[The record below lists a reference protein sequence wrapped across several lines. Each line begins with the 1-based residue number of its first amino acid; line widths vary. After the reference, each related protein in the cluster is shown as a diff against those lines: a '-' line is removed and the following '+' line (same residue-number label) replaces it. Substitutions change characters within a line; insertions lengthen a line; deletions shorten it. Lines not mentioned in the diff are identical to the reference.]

1 MLVTDDAKYGSRR
14 SEVALAAM
22 SKQESTSVTSSTKPS
37 VIKESFDKKGQSIKA
52 ARRRAYPIDAAT
64 CTASGVIDVDRR
76 RREYPIDAA
85 TCTAS
90 GVIDVDRRRREYPI
104 DAATCAAPVVID
116 VDRRRREYP
125 IDAATC
131 ATPVVINAEEGM
143 AGIRRELPLIDAAAM
158 SISGKEGHG
167 DARADSDDELTS
179 VSDVP
184 ERTAEEDLLREVGLS
199 DPS

>member
-22 SKQESTSVTSSTKPS
+22 SKQESTSVTSKTKPS

-52 ARRRAYPIDAAT
+52 VRRRAYPIDAAT
-64 CTASGVIDVDRR
+64 CTASGVVDVDRK
-76 RREYPIDAA
+76 
-85 TCTAS
+85 
-90 GVIDVDRRRREYPI
+90 RREYPI

-116 VDRRRREYP
+116 
-125 IDAATC
+125 
-131 ATPVVINAEEGM
+131 AEEGM
-143 AGIRRELPLIDAAAM
+143 AGIRRELPLIDAAAV
-158 SISGKEGHG
+158 SVSGKEGHG

>member
-22 SKQESTSVTSSTKPS
+22 SKQESTFVTSKTKPS

-52 ARRRAYPIDAAT
+52 VRRRAYPIDAAT
-64 CTASGVIDVDRR
+64 CTTSD
-76 RREYPIDAA
+76 
-85 TCTAS
+85 
-90 GVIDVDRRRREYPI
+90 
-104 DAATCAAPVVID
+104 VID

-158 SISGKEGHG
+158 SISGMEGHG

>member
-1 MLVTDDAKYGSRR
+1 MLVTGDAKYGSRR
-14 SEVALAAM
+14 SEVDLAAM
-22 SKQESTSVTSSTKPS
+22 SKQEPTSVTSSAAKPS
-37 VIKESFDKKGQSIKA
+37 VIKESFNKKGQSIKA
-52 ARRRAYPIDAAT
+52 VRRRAYPIDAAT
-64 CTASGVIDVDRR
+64 CTASGVVDVDRK
-76 RREYPIDAA
+76 
-85 TCTAS
+85 
-90 GVIDVDRRRREYPI
+90 RREYPI

-131 ATPVVINAEEGM
+131 AAPVVIDAEEGM
-143 AGIRRELPLIDAAAM
+143 VGIRREPPLMDAAAV
-158 SISGKEGHG
+158 STSGKEGHC
-167 DARADSDDELTS
+167 DTRANSDDELTS

>member
-1 MLVTDDAKYGSRR
+1 M
-14 SEVALAAM
+14 
-22 SKQESTSVTSSTKPS
+22 
-37 VIKESFDKKGQSIKA
+37 
-52 ARRRAYPIDAAT
+52 
-64 CTASGVIDVDRR
+64 DRR
-76 RREYPIDAA
+76 RREH
-85 TCTAS
+85 
-90 GVIDVDRRRREYPI
+90 PI

-131 ATPVVINAEEGM
+131 AAPVVIDAEEGM
-143 AGIRRELPLIDAAAM
+143 AGIRRELPLIDAAAV
-158 SISGKEGHG
+158 SVSGKEGHG
-167 DARADSDDELTS
+167 DACADSDDELTS

>member
-14 SEVALAAM
+14 SEVALAAT
-22 SKQESTSVTSSTKPS
+22 SKQESTSVTSKTKPS

-52 ARRRAYPIDAAT
+52 VRRRA
-64 CTASGVIDVDRR
+64 
-76 RREYPIDAA
+76 YPIDAA

-116 VDRRRREYP
+116 
-125 IDAATC
+125 
-131 ATPVVINAEEGM
+131 AEEGM
-143 AGIRRELPLIDAAAM
+143 AGIRRELPLIDAAAV
-158 SISGKEGHG
+158 SVSGKEGHG

>member
-14 SEVALAAM
+14 PEVALAAM
-22 SKQESTSVTSSTKPS
+22 SKQESTSVTSKTKPS

-52 ARRRAYPIDAAT
+52 VRRRAYPIDAAT
-64 CTASGVIDVDRR
+64 CTTSD
-76 RREYPIDAA
+76 
-85 TCTAS
+85 
-90 GVIDVDRRRREYPI
+90 
-104 DAATCAAPVVID
+104 VID

-131 ATPVVINAEEGM
+131 ATPVVIDAEEGM
-143 AGIRRELPLIDAAAM
+143 AGIRRELPLIDAAAV
-158 SISGKEGHG
+158 SVSGKEGHG